1 MHLVQLVLCAA
12 LIALAPSVAL
22 ADDWVAS
29 KVRGPVLH
37 YVNGEWAQ
45 LRRGDVIPDDRPIRT
60 LKGGK
65 MVLQRGKETIELSSQ
80 TQIRIVDKPGRE
92 FTTVRQEF
100 GKVTV
105 EVDVRQFQHF
115 AVETPMLVVVVKGTR
130 FTVVSGQESAEVSV
144 RRGKVAVTDVD
155 TRQTTLLAPGQSA
168 STRDGGEPLL
178 VDGPGKPPVVF
189 SANGKPVAVPAE
201 AKGSDNGEERAAG
214 KDMAS
219 SGDNGGGNGNGGG
232 SGNAGGNGGG
242 GDDDDDGDD

>member
-1 MHLVQLVLCAA
+1 MRLSFVQLALCAA
-12 LIALAPSVAL
+12 LIALAPSVAF
-22 ADDWVAS
+22 ADDWVAW

-60 LKGGK
+60 LEGGK
-65 MVLQRGKETIELSSQ
+65 MVLQRGNETIELSSQ

-130 FTVVSGQESAEVSV
+130 FTVVSGQQSAEVSV

-168 STRDGGEPLL
+168 STKDGGEPLL
-178 VDGPGKPPVVF
+178 VDGPGKPPVVY

-201 AKGSDNGEERAAG
+201 AKGSENGEQRATG
-214 KDMAS
+214 KDTAS
-219 SGDNGGGNGNGGG
+219 SGDNGGN
-232 SGNAGGNGGG
+232 GNAGGNGGG
-242 GDDDDDGDD
+242 GNGDDDDD